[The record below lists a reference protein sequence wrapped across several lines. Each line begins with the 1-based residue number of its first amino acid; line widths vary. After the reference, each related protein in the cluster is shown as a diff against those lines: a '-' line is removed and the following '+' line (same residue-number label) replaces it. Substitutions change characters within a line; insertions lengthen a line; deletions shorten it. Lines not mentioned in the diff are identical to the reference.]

1 MRILSFKGG
10 IHPHDNK
17 SLSANHPIKLLNPGD
32 ELIYP
37 LSQHIGAPAKAIVA
51 KGDHVLVGQIIA
63 NGNGMISANVASSVS
78 GTVKTIDLR
87 LAPTVFFVDCI
98 VITNDHQ
105 YQSIPEYNITN
116 DYHNYSSMQI
126 RELIA
131 HAGIV
136 GLGGAG
142 FPSAIKNTPKDDD
155 SIKYVIINGAECEP
169 YLTSDYRL
177 MLEET
182 DKLIAGIKIQL
193 QLFKNA
199 KAIIAI
205 EDNKPEALAHLKKV
219 VVDEDKIEIAAL
231 PTKYPQGSERVLIK
245 VLTNQTIVNGM
256 LPADVGCIVSNVA
269 SIIAIYEA
277 VALNIP
283 LIEKIVTVTGDAIFQ
298 PQNFKVRLG
307 TKYQTLVDACGG
319 FKVHPQKIISG
330 GPMMGTALFNLD
342 VPVSKTS
349 SALVCLSEDEVSKT
363 APTACIHCGRCV
375 DVCPIGLIPQL
386 LYRYARTGD
395 KENFLKVHGNDCME
409 CGCCTFTCPAKR
421 NMTQSFKKIKK
432 AINDDRKKGA
442 K

>member
-87 LAPTVFFVDCI
+87 LAPTGFFVDCI

-105 YQSIPEYNITN
+105 YQSIPEYNTTN

-155 SIKYVIINGAECEP
+155 SIKIG
-169 YLTSDYRL
+169 R
-177 MLEET
+177 
-182 DKLIAGIKIQL
+182 
-193 QLFKNA
+193 
-199 KAIIAI
+199 
-205 EDNKPEALAHLKKV
+205 AHV
-219 VVDEDKIEIAAL
+219 
-231 PTKYPQGSERVLIK
+231 
-245 VLTNQTIVNGM
+245 
-256 LPADVGCIVSNVA
+256 
-269 SIIAIYEA
+269 
-277 VALNIP
+277 
-283 LIEKIVTVTGDAIFQ
+283 
-298 PQNFKVRLG
+298 
-307 TKYQTLVDACGG
+307 
-319 FKVHPQKIISG
+319 
-330 GPMMGTALFNLD
+330 
-342 VPVSKTS
+342 
-349 SALVCLSEDEVSKT
+349 
-363 APTACIHCGRCV
+363 
-375 DVCPIGLIPQL
+375 
-386 LYRYARTGD
+386 
-395 KENFLKVHGNDCME
+395 
-409 CGCCTFTCPAKR
+409 
-421 NMTQSFKKIKK
+421 
-432 AINDDRKKGA
+432 
-442 K
+442 